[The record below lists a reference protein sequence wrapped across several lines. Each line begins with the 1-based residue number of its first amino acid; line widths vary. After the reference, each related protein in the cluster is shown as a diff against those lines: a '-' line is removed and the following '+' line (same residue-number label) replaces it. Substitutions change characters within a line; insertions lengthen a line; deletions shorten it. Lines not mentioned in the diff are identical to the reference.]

1 VSDASILNTREDDD
15 IMELEP
21 SPKRREI
28 EEGAHV
34 NEEAMGIESELRSE
48 YRYGLAYTST
58 TASYYKIHP
67 IHIQNL

>member
-28 EEGAHV
+28 EEGANV
-34 NEEAMGIESELRSE
+34 NEEAMGIASELRSE
-48 YRYGLAYTST
+48 
-58 TASYYKIHP
+58 
-67 IHIQNL
+67 